1 MQIRTANT
9 LRPLL
14 WTALLF
20 SGGWAA
26 VGHGTAHADA
36 CPHVNTVQDSAARP
50 GERTADASMARLLIA
65 HWATT
70 GAPVNRLPPSAGAT
84 PGVRP

>member
-1 MQIRTANT
+1 MNAQAANT

-20 SGGWAA
+20 SAGWAA
-26 VGHGTAHADA
+26 MWHGTARADA
-36 CPHVNTVQDSAARP
+36 CPHINAVQDSAART
-50 GERTADASMARLLIA
+50 GERTADAGVAHLLFA

-70 GAPVNRLPPSAGAT
+70 GAPVHRLPPAAGAT